1 LELDILSA
9 LDILSRGLDQ
19 GKGLSPWEV
28 LYKAIWYQEET
39 ERLLVIPPS
48 PGTWITPVPEGELKL
63 FVHGQILVPH
73 NCGPT
78 PPHSTHIFKY
88 PGVHCF
94 SADTSNSAQWYDL
107 HVYTCVFIS
116 HFGTMCVSLCM
127 HLWSSLAPLWNPGL
141 G

>member
-1 LELDILSA
+1 VPLTFSQEDLIK
-9 LDILSRGLDQ
+9 
-19 GKGLSPWEV
+19 GKAYHHGKCSTKESGTRRTT
-28 LYKAIWYQEET
+28 A
-39 ERLLVIPPS
+39 RLLVIPPS